1 MIINTV
7 KKRFTEIRKRPI
19 VWSCGIIA
27 FIGLTI
33 FLTQVGMPLSYSL
46 LIFAI
51 FLVSVLFSKSKLLPV
66 LLTIIL
72 SIMPWTSKD
81 QYWLRV
87 MITVGIYIMLALGLN
102 IIIGFTGML
111 DLGYI
116 AFYGIGAYTTAILTT
131 QFHISF
137 WFCLIASIAI
147 ASLFGVLRGL
157 PTLRLSGDYLAI
169 VTLGFG
175 EIIRMT
181 FTNWVSLTGG
191 PMGIRDITPP
201 AILGL
206 SFGFSAHWGYRLYFY
221 LILFLLG
228 ITVMTIYNLRNSRL
242 GRALLAI
249 REDETAAQMM
259 GINLAWNKTLAYAV
273 GSAYG
278 GLAGAFFASFNMF
291 VSPNSFTFFESAIVL
306 CMVVIGGLGSIPGV
320 IIGASILASF
330 PEALRFLSEYRY
342 LIFGLLMV
350 VMIIFRPK
358 GILPER

>member
-1 MIINTV
+1 MIETV
-7 KKRFTEIRKRPI
+7 KKRFDEIKKRPI
-19 VWSCGIIA
+19 VWSAGTLA
-27 FIGLTI
+27 FIGLII
-33 FLTQVGMPLSYSL
+33 FLTQVGMPLLYSL

-51 FLVSVLFSKSKLLPV
+51 FVVSVLFTKSKLLPIF
-66 LLTIIL
+66 LIILL

-87 MITVGIYIMLALGLN
+87 MITLGIYVMLALGLN

-137 WFCLIASIAI
+137 WLCILASILVAG
-147 ASLFGVLRGL
+147 LFGVLRGL

-175 EIIRMT
+175 EIIRMS
-181 FTNWVSLTGG
+181 FVNLVGLTGG

-201 AILGL
+201 SILGL
-206 SFGFSAHWGYRLYFY
+206 SFGFSAQWGYRLYFY
-221 LILFLLG
+221 LILVLL
-228 ITVMTIYNLRNSRL
+228 ILTVLTMNNLRNSRL
-242 GRALLAI
+242 GRAWLAI

-259 GINLAWNKTLAYAV
+259 GVNLAWNKTLAYAV
-273 GSAYG
+273 GAAYG

-350 VMIIFRPK
+350 TMIIFKPR
-358 GILPER
+358 GILPEK

>member
-1 MIINTV
+1 MINLI
-7 KKRFTEIRKRPI
+7 KKRLIEIRKRP
-19 VWSCGIIA
+19 VLWSIGILA

-33 FLTQVGMPLSYSL
+33 FLTHVGMPTSYS
-46 LIFAI
+46 IIVFAI
-51 FLVSVLFSKSKLLPV
+51 FITSVLFSKSKLLPLLLLV
-66 LLTIIL
+66 LLT
-72 SIMPWTSKD
+72 IMPWTSKD

-137 WFCLIASIAI
+137 WLCILASIAI

-175 EIIRMT
+175 EIIRMS
-181 FTNWVSLTGG
+181 FVNMIEITGG

-201 AILGL
+201 SVLGL
-206 SFGFSAHWGYRLYFY
+206 NFGFSAKFGYRLYYY
-221 LILFLLG
+221 LILVLIGLT
-228 ITVMTIYNLRNSRL
+228 IITIYNLRNSRL
-242 GRALLAI
+242 GRAWLAI

-259 GINLAWNKTLAYAV
+259 GVNLAANKTLAYAV
-273 GSAYG
+273 GAAYG

-320 IIGASILASF
+320 IIGACILASF

-342 LIFGLLMV
+342 LIFGLIMV
-350 VMIIFRPK
+350 TMIIFKPR
-358 GILPER
+358 GVLPER